1 MILELYIKNIA
12 IIGELRV
19 NFGAGFNVLSGETG
33 AGKSI
38 IVDSVNLILGSRG
51 DRELIKYG
59 EKSAYVEAL
68 ISLEH
73 QGDALL
79 ALLREYGIEPEGQ
92 LILSRELSAS
102 GKNICRID
110 GRLVSLAV
118 LREIASHLVNI
129 YGQNQQQQL
138 LDDKSH
144 LALIDAFA
152 AEPLLGLRQA
162 VAEAYAK
169 FAKTRKMVEELKK
182 NAAEKERA
190 LDFLQYQI
198 AEIQRAALKPGEEEE
213 LLLEKARIQNAEKIA
228 LNLSEAKEA
237 LSGAEG
243 AVPRLYAAV
252 HALLGI
258 AKLDVRYEKLAGT
271 LNDTYYSVEEASY
284 DLSSLCE
291 DVLFDEDRLEEV
303 EDRLAVISA
312 LKRKYGGSCA
322 EVLEFLVNAQQQLEQ
337 LEHSEVRLEE
347 LEAQLKKQESELD
360 ALCSR
365 LTQQRK
371 SCAEKLTEQISKELE
386 DLGMPGAKIQ
396 CEFREKGYSENG
408 RDEVSLL
415 ASLNPGQPLRHLSK
429 VASGGE
435 ISRIMLAIKSIAAKK
450 EEIETMIFD
459 EIDTGISGRTAQM
472 VAQKIARIAACR
484 QVICVTH
491 LAQIAAM
498 GDKNF
503 FIEKI
508 EKEGNT
514 CTALRQLEGE
524 EIAFE
529 IARLS
534 GGMHSEAAVAHGRE
548 LLQNA
553 ANIKKQIL

>member
-190 LDFLQYQI
+190 LDFLKYQI

-322 EVLEFLVNAQQQLEQ
+322 EVLECLENAQQQLEQ

-472 VAQKIARIAACR
+472 VAKKIARIAACR

-514 CTALRQLEGE
+514 CTVLRQLEGE

>member
-12 IIGELRV
+12 IIGELRID
-19 NFGAGFNVLSGETG
+19 FGAGFNVLSGETG

-190 LDFLQYQI
+190 LDFLKYQI

-258 AKLDVRYEKLAGT
+258 AKLDVRYERLAGT

-291 DVLFDEDRLEEV
+291 DVLFDEGRLEEV

-322 EVLEFLVNAQQQLEQ
+322 EVLEFLENAQQQLEQ

-472 VAQKIARIAACR
+472 VAKKIARIAACR

-514 CTALRQLEGE
+514 CTVLRQLEGE

>member
-190 LDFLQYQI
+190 LDFLKYQI

-228 LNLSEAKEA
+228 LHLSEAKEA

-322 EVLEFLVNAQQQLEQ
+322 EVLEFLENAQQQLEQ

-472 VAQKIARIAACR
+472 VAKKIARIAACR

-514 CTALRQLEGE
+514 CTVLRQLEGE

>member
-1 MILELYIKNIA
+1 M
-12 IIGELRV
+12 
-19 NFGAGFNVLSGETG
+19 
-33 AGKSI
+33 
-38 IVDSVNLILGSRG
+38 
-51 DRELIKYG
+51 
-59 EKSAYVEAL
+59 
-68 ISLEH
+68 
-73 QGDALL
+73 
-79 ALLREYGIEPEGQ
+79 
-92 LILSRELSAS
+92 
-102 GKNICRID
+102 
-110 GRLVSLAV
+110 
-118 LREIASHLVNI
+118 
-129 YGQNQQQQL
+129 
-138 LDDKSH
+138 
-144 LALIDAFA
+144 
-152 AEPLLGLRQA
+152 
-162 VAEAYAK
+162 
-169 FAKTRKMVEELKK
+169 
-182 NAAEKERA
+182 
-190 LDFLQYQI
+190 
-198 AEIQRAALKPGEEEE
+198 
-213 LLLEKARIQNAEKIA
+213 
-228 LNLSEAKEA
+228 
-237 LSGAEG
+237 
-243 AVPRLYAAV
+243 
-252 HALLGI
+252 
-258 AKLDVRYEKLAGT
+258 
-271 LNDTYYSVEEASY
+271 EEASY

-322 EVLEFLVNAQQQLEQ
+322 EVLEFLENAQQQLEQ

-371 SCAEKLTEQISKELE
+371 SCGEKLTEQISKELE

-450 EEIETMIFD
+450 ETMIFD

>member
-12 IIGELRV
+12 IIGELRID
-19 NFGAGFNVLSGETG
+19 FGAGFNVLSGETG

-92 LILSRELSAS
+92 LILSRELSTS

-190 LDFLQYQI
+190 LDFLKYQI

-303 EDRLAVISA
+303 ENRLAVISA
-312 LKRKYGGSCA
+312 LKRKYGGSCE
-322 EVLEFLVNAQQQLEQ
+322 EVLEFLENAQQQLEQ

-371 SCAEKLTEQISKELE
+371 SCGEKLTEQISKELE

-514 CTALRQLEGE
+514 CTVLRQLEGE